1 MKKVFQIIL
10 LSMLSFSASAQ
21 WVGPTTSNGNIYRT
35 GNVGIGSGFNS
46 SAPNALLHLRY
57 TNASNTPFY
66 IERTT
71 TGENNG
77 LKLFFSSTP
86 GPFSIGAGSAIFQN
100 QNPLGTSDILFMQN
114 VVDPG
119 LILKSGGNVG
129 IGSVLPINKLEVFVT
144 LPEDGIRV
152 TQNGGFLGNGAAGL
166 HLKNNTA
173 TGAVVW
179 SLYSLGSGNTVQGEG
194 NFLIESDSASVKRP
208 RMLINQTSGNVGIG
222 TLIPT
227 GKLHVHDGFIKV
239 TGTNSAGGPMII
251 FGGTPSVAPYGQ
263 WGLEYT
269 EAILGKEGMNF
280 WRPFLSSGTGGNYL
294 LFLGN
299 NGKVGINTNNPT
311 AQFTVNGNV
320 LIGDPATVTIPNT
333 NYKLFVETGILTEKV
348 RVAVKNS
355 ANWSDHV
362 FSNDYNLRS
371 IKDLEAFLSF
381 NKHLPGIPSAAE
393 VVENGIDLGE
403 MDAKLLA
410 KIEEL
415 SLYIIQLNERIE
427 NLESCQVQK

>member
-1 MKKVFQIIL
+1 MKHVFKIIF
-10 LSMLSFSASAQ
+10 LSMLTYSASAQ

-46 SAPNALLHLRY
+46 SAPATLLHLRY
-57 TNASNTPFY
+57 ANVANIPLL

-77 LKLFFSSTP
+77 LKVFFSSTP
-86 GPFSIGAGSAIFQN
+86 GSFSVGAGSAIFQN

-114 VVDPG
+114 VADPG
-119 LILKSGGNVG
+119 LIIKSSGNVG
-129 IGSVLPINKLEVFVT
+129 IGAVLPTNKLEVYVT
-144 LPEDGIRV
+144 SPEDGIKV

-179 SLYSLGSGNTVQGEG
+179 SLYSLGSGNTVQGSG
-194 NFLIESDSASVKRP
+194 NFLIESDSASVKRG
-208 RMLINQTSGNVGIG
+208 RLLINQTTGNVGIG
-222 TLIPT
+222 TLAPS
-227 GKLHVHDGFIKV
+227 GKLHVHDGFIKI
-239 TGTNSAGGPMII
+239 TGANSAGGPMII
-251 FGGTPSVAPYGQ
+251 FGGTPSVAPFGQ

-269 EAILGKEGMNF
+269 EAVAGKEGMNF
-280 WRPFLSSGTGGNYL
+280 WRPALSSGTGGNYL

-320 LIGDPATVTIPNT
+320 LIGDPAIVNIPNT

-355 ANWSDHV
+355 GNWSDHI
-362 FSNDYNLRS
+362 FSDEYDLRS
-371 IKDLEAFLSF
+371 INDLEEFINS
-381 NKHLPGIPSAAE
+381 NKHLPGIPSASE
-393 VVENGIDLGE
+393 VVENGIDLGD
-403 MDAKLLA
+403 MDARLLA

-415 SLYIIQLNERIE
+415 TLYVIALNKKIKELE
-427 NLESCQVQK
+427 NSQVQK